1 MNVLIVEDHLM
12 TIKGYGTLLEETM
25 PEVSFLN
32 AFNCQEAYL
41 HIKTTP
47 KLDLAIIDYQ
57 LPAFEVK
64 KLYSGIDVALKVK
77 RHHPNCLICII
88 TAYEEATTIYDIH
101 SKAQPNALIV
111 KSDFKDFKFIKY
123 ISSRKTYL
131 SRKVQEAIKAI
142 DSSQLFFEDKNRE
155 IVVYLKQGFRI
166 SDIAST
172 VELSQSAVEKRITKM
187 REYFGAT
194 DRNDLIKKATEEN
207 II

>member
-12 TIKGYGTLLEETM
+12 TIRGYGTLLEEIVS
-25 PEVSFLN
+25 EVNLLN
-32 AFNCQEAYL
+32 AMSCQEAYL
-41 HIKTTP
+41 HIKTTS

-101 SKAQPNALIV
+101 SKAQPNALIA
-111 KSDFKDFKFIKY
+111 KSDFKDFKFIKN
-123 ISSRKTYL
+123 ISSSKTYL

-142 DSSQLFFEDKNRE
+142 DSSQIFFEDKNRE
-155 IVVYLKQGFRI
+155 ILVYLKQGFRI

-172 VELSQSAVEKRITKM
+172 VGLSQSSVEKRITKM

-194 DRNDLIKKATEEN
+194 DRNDLIKKTFEEN